1 MKYDLRESVENMH
14 RMVMEDRAKRENRTV
29 EEIEKE
35 IEEREKERKKI
46 VSEISSPPKIGSQEY
61 IDNLDI
67 PGAMDDGVELLLYIV
82 VMVVGV
88 IFNDR
93 WIIWII
99 ATILYLCHVFRRQIH
114 KAKWEREHKQ

>member
-1 MKYDLRESVENMH
+1 
-14 RMVMEDRAKRENRTV
+14 MVMEDRAKRENRTV

-67 PGAMDDGVELLLYIV
+67 PGAMDDGVALLLYIV

>member
-1 MKYDLRESVENMH
+1 MKYDLEGKMARLHRIAMENK
-14 RMVMEDRAKRENRTV
+14 AKREQK
-29 EEIEKE
+29 EKE
-35 IEEREKERKKI
+35 DRENG
-46 VSEISSPPKIGSQEY
+46 VLTTSSSVPSIGSQEY
-61 IDNLDI
+61 IDKIDV
-67 PGAMDDGVELLLYIV
+67 PGAMDDGVALLLYIV

-93 WIIWII
+93 WIIWLI